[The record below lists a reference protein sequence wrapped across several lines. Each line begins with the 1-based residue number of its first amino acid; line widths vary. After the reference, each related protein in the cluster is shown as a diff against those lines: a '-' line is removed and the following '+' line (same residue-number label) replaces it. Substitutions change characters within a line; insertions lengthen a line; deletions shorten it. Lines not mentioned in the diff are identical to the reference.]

1 MTLILILTI
10 KGKIMKKI
18 IIATFLAAFS
28 FTSAS
33 ADLGVNVGVS
43 GQVGLF
49 VATATE
55 QDLDRNNAAQNEK
68 RSDRE
73 FLALGWHSIFVEKT
87 FADRFF
93 IGIDYV
99 PSPLETKDKEE
110 FKQDMNSAAE
120 NLNTISHSE
129 TSKLNK
135 IKVEFSDLTTGYV
148 GLFVTEN
155 LYVKAGVSQ
164 VDIITKENLGTGSVY
179 GDTSIDGVT
188 VGMGYNKTLDNGIFL
203 RAEGMYTQYDGASLT
218 SDTGFNII
226 SLDHL
231 DGVAG
236 KLSVGKSF

>member
-43 GQVGLF
+43 GQLGLF

-55 QDLDRNNAAQNEK
+55 NDIDRNNAAQNET
-68 RSDRE
+68 RQESE
-73 FLALGWHSIFVEKT
+73 FLALGWHSIFIEKT

-99 PSPLETKDKEE
+99 PSALETKDKEE
-110 FKQDMNSAAE
+110 YKQDLNSAAE
-120 NLNTISHSE
+120 NLNTLGHSS
-129 TSKLNK
+129 TAKTNK
-135 IKVEFSDLTTGYV
+135 VKVEFSDLTTGYV

-155 LYVKAGVSQ
+155 LYVKAGMSQ

-179 GDTSIDGVT
+179 GDTSIEGVT
-188 VGMGYNKTLDNGIFL
+188 VGMGYNKTMDNGVFL

-218 SDTGFNII
+218 SDTGQNRI
-226 SLDHL
+226 SLDNL
-231 DGVAG
+231 DGVAA

>member
-1 MTLILILTI
+1 
-10 KGKIMKKI
+10 MKKI

-43 GQVGLF
+43 GQLGLF

-55 QDLDRNNAAQNEK
+55 NDLDRNSAAQNET
-68 RSDRE
+68 RQESE
-73 FLALGWHSIFVEKT
+73 FLALGWHSIFIEKT

-99 PSPLETKDKEE
+99 PSALETKDKEE
-110 FKQDMNSAAE
+110 YKQDLNSAAE
-120 NLNTISHSE
+120 NLNTLGHSS
-129 TSKLNK
+129 TAKTNK
-135 IKVEFSDLTTGYV
+135 VKVEFSDLTTGYV

-155 LYVKAGVSQ
+155 LYVKAGMSQ

-179 GDTSIDGVT
+179 GDTSIEGVT
-188 VGMGYNKTLDNGIFL
+188 VGMGYNKTMDNGVFL

-218 SDTGFNII
+218 SDTGQNRI
-226 SLDHL
+226 SLDNL
-231 DGVAG
+231 DGVAA

>member
-43 GQVGLF
+43 GQLGLF

-55 QDLDRNNAAQNEK
+55 NDLDRNSAAQNET
-68 RSDRE
+68 RQESE
-73 FLALGWHSIFVEKT
+73 FLALGWHSIFIEKT

-99 PSPLETKDKEE
+99 PSALETKDKEE
-110 FKQDMNSAAE
+110 YKQDLNSAAE
-120 NLNTISHSE
+120 NLNTLGHSS
-129 TSKLNK
+129 TAKTNK
-135 IKVEFSDLTTGYV
+135 VKVEFSDLTTGYV

-155 LYVKAGVSQ
+155 LYVKAGMSQ

-179 GDTSIDGVT
+179 GDTSIEGVT
-188 VGMGYNKTLDNGIFL
+188 VGMGYNKTMDNGVFL

-218 SDTGFNII
+218 SDTGQNRI
-226 SLDHL
+226 SLDNL
-231 DGVAG
+231 DGVAA

>member
-1 MTLILILTI
+1 MILILILTI

-43 GQVGLF
+43 GQLGLF

-55 QDLDRNNAAQNEK
+55 NDIDRNNAAQNET
-68 RSDRE
+68 RQESE
-73 FLALGWHSIFVEKT
+73 FLALGWHSIFIEKT

-99 PSPLETKDKEE
+99 PSALETKDKEE
-110 FKQDMNSAAE
+110 YKQDLNSAAE
-120 NLNTISHSE
+120 NLNTLGHSS
-129 TSKLNK
+129 TAKTNK
-135 IKVEFSDLTTGYV
+135 VKVEFSDLTTGYV

-155 LYVKAGVSQ
+155 LYVKAGMSQ

-179 GDTSIDGVT
+179 GDTSIEGVT
-188 VGMGYNKTLDNGIFL
+188 VGMGYNKTMDNGVFL

-218 SDTGFNII
+218 SDTGQNRI
-226 SLDHL
+226 SLDNL
-231 DGVAG
+231 DGVAA

>member
-18 IIATFLAAFS
+18 VIATFLAAFS

-43 GQVGLF
+43 GQLGLF

-55 QDLDRNNAAQNEK
+55 NDIDRNNAAQNET
-68 RSDRE
+68 RQESE
-73 FLALGWHSIFVEKT
+73 FLALGWHSIFIEKT

-99 PSPLETKDKEE
+99 PSALETKDKEE
-110 FKQDMNSAAE
+110 YKQDLNSAAE
-120 NLNTISHSE
+120 NLNTLGHSS
-129 TSKLNK
+129 TAKTNK
-135 IKVEFSDLTTGYV
+135 VKVEFSDLTTGYV

-155 LYVKAGVSQ
+155 LYVKAGMSQ

-179 GDTSIDGVT
+179 GDTSIEGVT
-188 VGMGYNKTLDNGIFL
+188 VGMGYNKTMDNGVFL

-218 SDTGFNII
+218 SDTGQNRI
-226 SLDHL
+226 SLDNL
-231 DGVAG
+231 DGVAA

>member
-1 MTLILILTI
+1 MILILILTI

-43 GQVGLF
+43 GQLGLF

-55 QDLDRNNAAQNEK
+55 NDIDRNNAAQNET
-68 RSDRE
+68 RQESE
-73 FLALGWHSIFVEKT
+73 FLALGWHSIFIEKT

-99 PSPLETKDKEE
+99 PSALETKDKEE
-110 FKQDMNSAAE
+110 YKQDLNSAAE
-120 NLNTISHSE
+120 NTFKNGQSSTAK
-129 TSKLNK
+129 TNK
-135 IKVEFSDLTTGYV
+135 VKVEFSDLTTGYV

-155 LYVKAGVSQ
+155 LYVKAGMSQ

-179 GDTSIDGVT
+179 GDTSIEGVT
-188 VGMGYNKTLDNGIFL
+188 VGMGYNKTMDNGVFL

-218 SDTGFNII
+218 SDTGQNRI
-226 SLDHL
+226 SLDNL
-231 DGVAG
+231 DGVAA

>member
-1 MTLILILTI
+1 
-10 KGKIMKKI
+10 MKKI

-43 GQVGLF
+43 GQLGLF

-55 QDLDRNNAAQNEK
+55 NDIDRNNAAQNET
-68 RSDRE
+68 RQESE
-73 FLALGWHSIFVEKT
+73 FLALGWHSIFIEKT

-99 PSPLETKDKEE
+99 PSALETKDKEE
-110 FKQDMNSAAE
+110 YKQDLNSAAE
-120 NLNTISHSE
+120 NLNTLGHSS
-129 TSKLNK
+129 TAKTNK
-135 IKVEFSDLTTGYV
+135 VKVEFSDLTTGYV

-155 LYVKAGVSQ
+155 LYVKAGMSQ

-179 GDTSIDGVT
+179 GDTSIEGVT
-188 VGMGYNKTLDNGIFL
+188 VGMGYNKTMDNGVFL

-218 SDTGFNII
+218 SDTGQNRI
-226 SLDHL
+226 SLDNL
-231 DGVAG
+231 DGVAA

>member
-1 MTLILILTI
+1 
-10 KGKIMKKI
+10 MKKI
-18 IIATFLAAFS
+18 VIATFVAAFS

-43 GQVGLF
+43 GQLGLF

-55 QDLDRNNAAQNEK
+55 NDIDRNNAAQNET
-68 RSDRE
+68 RQESE
-73 FLALGWHSIFVEKT
+73 FLALGWHSIFIEKT

-99 PSPLETKDKEE
+99 PSALETKDKEE
-110 FKQDMNSAAE
+110 YKQDLNSAAE
-120 NLNTISHSE
+120 NLNTLGHSS
-129 TSKLNK
+129 TAKTNK
-135 IKVEFSDLTTGYV
+135 VKVEFSDLTTGYV

-155 LYVKAGVSQ
+155 LYVKAGMSQ

-179 GDTSIDGVT
+179 GDTSIEGVT
-188 VGMGYNKTLDNGIFL
+188 VGMGYNKTMDNGVFL

-218 SDTGFNII
+218 SDTGQNRI
-226 SLDHL
+226 SLDNL
-231 DGVAG
+231 DGVAA